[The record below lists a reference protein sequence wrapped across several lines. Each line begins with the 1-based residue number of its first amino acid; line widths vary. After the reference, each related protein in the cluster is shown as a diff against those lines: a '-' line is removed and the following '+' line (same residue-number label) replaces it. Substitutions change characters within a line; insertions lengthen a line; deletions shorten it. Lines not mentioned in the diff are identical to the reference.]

1 MKRTRG
7 FTLIELMIVIAIMG
21 ILTTIAL
28 PTFHDRVI
36 RTQVGEALTFADFAK
51 DAIAQQ
57 YKRTRRIARTNAEA
71 GLPEPDK
78 IIGSFVTRLE
88 VKDGAINVTLGN
100 RINKFASGKVVSVRA
115 AAAPAAAVPLS
126 LACGNAEMPQGLT
139 VSGANATTLPPNYLP
154 VDCRS

>member
-1 MKRTRG
+1 MKRNRG

-28 PTFHDRVI
+28 PTYHDRVI
-36 RTQVGEALTFADFAK
+36 RAQVGEALVFADFAK
-51 DAIAQQ
+51 EAIAEQ

-71 GLPEPDK
+71 GLPDPDK

-100 RINKFASGKVVSVRA
+100 RINKFASGKVVSVR
-115 AAAPAAAVPLS
+115 
-126 LACGNAEMPQGLT
+126 
-139 VSGANATTLPPNYLP
+139 
-154 VDCRS
+154 

>member
-1 MKRTRG
+1 MKTNRG

-28 PTFHDRVI
+28 PTYHDRVI
-36 RTQVGEALTFADFAK
+36 RAQVGEALAFADFAK
-51 DAIAQQ
+51 EAIAEQ

-71 GLPEPDK
+71 GLPESDK
-78 IIGSFVTRLE
+78 IIGSYVTGLE

-115 AAAPAAAVPLS
+115 AAPPAPAVPLS
-126 LACGNAEMPQGLT
+126 WACGNAAMPAGLT
-139 VSGANATTLPPNYLP
+139 VSGANATTLPPTYLP